1 MLRVVG
7 GNVLFLFSTAVNSQT
22 GFLEAQ
28 VVTFN
33 RHRSRL
39 AVVREQKEKARLD
52 MLGEKNCDKSISFH
66 LNVFKHLI
74 LVVF

>member
-1 MLRVVG
+1 MLRIVG
-7 GNVLFLFSTAVNSQT
+7 ENVLFLFSTAVNSQT

-28 VVTFN
+28 VVTFT

-52 MLGEKNCDKSISFH
+52 MLGEKNSDKSISFH
-66 LNVFKHLI
+66 QNVFKHLN